1 MPLWQEVIQTPFSS
15 PLQQSSLNVIL
26 IPMQDEKY
34 MPIGVQSFEAMI
46 TGNYVYVDKSYFIPK
61 MEKLSRAYFLAR
73 PRRFGKSLFLS
84 MLQAYFEGRK
94 ELFKGL
100 AIEKIKAEKK
110 EEWKKYPV
118 LKLDL
123 NAQEYTKFEHLTTIL
138 NYHIDEWSHI
148 YDIECKYENVATAFS
163 YIIRTLY
170 EKFGEKVVVLV
181 DEYDKPLIATLKN
194 EELHEQ
200 YRATL
205 KAFYSVIKSSG
216 DYIHMSFLT
225 GVTKFSKVSIFSDLN
240 NLADITLQSEYS
252 TICGIT
258 QEELEKYFAFNI
270 EEMAK
275 KDDISYSEMIEKL
288 KKKYDGYHFSE
299 DLIGIYNPFS
309 LCNAF
314 ETKKMG
320 DYWFESGTPTFMVRL
335 LEQKFFTIPD
345 LEGNVEMSSKLFEEY
360 RITSENIAP
369 LLFQTGYLTI
379 KTYEER
385 YDNYTLGF
393 PNDEVRYAF
402 LDRLMN
408 VYIKAYDPSSAPFM
422 VGKFVKSMER
432 GDIDQVLTLTK
443 SLIASIPYDSF
454 PEDKQFLREHNYQ
467 TAIYLIFHLMGEYVR
482 TEVQSSSG
490 RSDVEVET
498 QDAIYIFEFKLG
510 GKPADAIAQIKEKG
524 YAEKYESSNKNIY
537 LIGVSINR
545 SKRTIGKWHV
555 EKVR

>member
-1 MPLWQEVIQTPFSS
+1 
-15 PLQQSSLNVIL
+15 
-26 IPMQDEKY
+26 MQDEKY
-34 MPIGVQSFEAMI
+34 MPVGVQSFEAMRM
-46 TGNYVYVDKSYFIPK
+46 GNYVYVDKSHFIPK
-61 MEKLSRAYFLAR
+61 MEKLSRAYFLTR

-100 AIEKIKAEKK
+100 AIEKIKAEKG

-240 NLADITLQSEYS
+240 NLDDISFDREYS
-252 TICGIT
+252 SICGIT
-258 QEELEKYFAFNI
+258 EEELVSGFKEEI
-270 EEMAK
+270 EFLASEYNKTYNEML
-275 KDDISYSEMIEKL
+275 DILRKR
-288 KKKYDGYHFSE
+288 YDGYRFSE
-299 DLIGIYNPFS
+299 KEERIYNPFS
-309 LCNAF
+309 LFNALA
-314 ETKKMG
+314 KKKLG
-320 DYWFESGTPTFMVRL
+320 DYWFETGTPTFLVRL
-335 LEQKFFTIPD
+335 LEKSYFNIPD
-345 LEGNVEMSSKLFEEY
+345 LEGNMKITLDNLDAY
-360 RITSENIAP
+360 RVARESFIP
-369 LLFQTGYLTI
+369 LLFQAGYITI
-379 KTYEER
+379 KQYDGELDR
-385 YDNYTLGF
+385 YILGF

-402 LDRLMN
+402 LKQLLK
-408 VYIKAYDPSSAPFM
+408 VYTTAHTEMDGTFIIDEFLDSIRAN
-422 VGKFVKSMER
+422 
-432 GDIDQVLTLTK
+432 DIDRMLTLMKALT
-443 SLIASIPYDSF
+443 ASIPYDSL
-454 PEDKQFLREHNYQ
+454 PKEKLELREHNYQ
-467 TAIYLIFHLMGEYVR
+467 STIYIVFRLLGQYVR
-482 TEVQSSSG
+482 CEVHSAVG

-498 QDAIYIFEFKLG
+498 ADSIYIFEFKVG
-510 GKPADAIAQIKEKG
+510 GKPQDAIAQIKETG
-524 YAEKYESSNKNIY
+524 YAEKYLASNKNIF
-537 LIGVSINR
+537 LIGATISRN
-545 SKRTIGKWHV
+545 KRTLGKWQI
-555 EKVR
+555 EKVK